1 MFFICWDLIK
11 AITFLCDLRW
21 LFDQLLSCFVLTDWR
36 GEQQAEGTQ
45 KADASCCKKGEGR
58 KISTREK
65 EKAKPFRQAVPGEE
79 SVEMIRT
86 VYFFFIYIKK
96 YWTLLEDIVLVWWH
110 MPINCLIITPANQ
123 ANELRRIWLIIT
135 EQKRIKVMVAP
146 YAWLVKASRWCSL
159 ILGLRISIVTSVIDW
174 LSYHD
179 RRQGDYDNW
188 DREG

>member
-1 MFFICWDLIK
+1 M
-11 AITFLCDLRW
+11 
-21 LFDQLLSCFVLTDWR
+21 LTDWR

-45 KADASCCKKGEGR
+45 KADASCCKKGQGR

-86 VYFFFIYIKK
+86 VYSLFLYKK
-96 YWTLLEDIVLVWWH
+96 ILNSVGGYSFGL
-110 MPINCLIITPANQ
+110 MAYANCLIITPANQ

-146 YAWLVKASRWCSL
+146 NA
-159 ILGLRISIVTSVIDW
+159 
-174 LSYHD
+174 
-179 RRQGDYDNW
+179 
-188 DREG
+188 